1 MSTPST
7 TSAAPAASTS
17 AANSLP
23 DELLDKIFSNLVG
36 TDTKQHPL
44 YSVCLA
50 SRRFRQVAQPLLWH
64 TVAFE
69 VDGTGDGQ
77 AFVEAARQLGHYTR
91 VVSLAFTKVAREE
104 AYLAYTPVLKH
115 MAAARRVQVVH
126 DTDSEG
132 RRFQPVELFD
142 NIESTNLEHLCV
154 LHLPRNASLPRY
166 SSVRTIVSLDLVGS
180 DIPGFIEC
188 LHAAPRLMPS
198 LRALAADVRWL
209 PRTDTPDHLLAQ
221 LDMFQSCIEVSWLTE
236 APRDKVPFLASFKL
250 VAGDRPLAF
259 NALVRHVSIY
269 RVVVGSSSVSRFAIS
284 RSLYNLARGIKAGA
298 VKSLWLPHDPTS
310 IGSPSD
316 DVGLCAAWAN
326 LCDTARAAGIPG
338 RLVGDAEDS
347 RTMVGGQLDFG
358 FWDYAKRLRA
368 AGEV

>member
-50 SRRFRQVAQPLLWH
+50 SRRFHQVAQPLLWH

-132 RRFQPVELFD
+132 RRFQPVALFD
-142 NIESTNLEHLCV
+142 NIESTNLEHLGV
-154 LHLPRNASLPRY
+154 LHLPRDSSMPRASCL
-166 SSVRTIVSLDLVGS
+166 RTTASLDLVGS
-180 DIPGFIEC
+180 GFSAFLEC
-188 LHAAPRLMPS
+188 LYHVPGLMPS
-198 LRALAADVRWL
+198 LRALAADLWWM
-209 PRTDTPDHLLAQ
+209 PAIGMPDHLFAQ
-221 LDMFQSCIEVSWLTE
+221 LDMFQ
-236 APRDKVPFLASFKL
+236 ASVGVIL
-250 VAGDRPLAF
+250 NAGARPLALE
-259 NALVRHVSIY
+259 ALARHVSIC
-269 RVVVGSSSVSRFAIS
+269 RVFLDRSSANIS
-284 RSLYNLARGIKAGA
+284 TSLDNLARGIKAGN
-298 VKSLWLPHDPTS
+298 VKSVWLPRDPTS

-326 LCDTARAAGIPG
+326 LCDAARAAGIPG
-338 RLVGDAEDS
+338 RFVGDAEDP